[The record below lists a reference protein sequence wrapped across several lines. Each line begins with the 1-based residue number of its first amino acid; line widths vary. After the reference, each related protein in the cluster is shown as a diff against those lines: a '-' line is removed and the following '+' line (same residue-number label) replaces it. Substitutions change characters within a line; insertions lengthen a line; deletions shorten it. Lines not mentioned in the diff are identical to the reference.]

1 MDQFVDTEPKLR
13 FKPLLLLG
21 ESCSGK
27 TRKGV
32 SLFGSQGTLTVNCQ
46 GMAPALPS
54 IREFDRDTHM
64 AILWDEVSEQQV
76 LCNKL
81 VFQSGLE
88 RCVLQQSACNGFS
101 YSKWLFRVPMILCS
115 NTFSFTGPPN
125 KPLSMED
132 QDWLQ
137 QNIIAAL
144 LPQDVR
150 WYLE

>member
-1 MDQFVDTEPKLR
+1 
-13 FKPLLLLG
+13 
-21 ESCSGK
+21 
-27 TRKGV
+27 
-32 SLFGSQGTLTVNCQ
+32 
-46 GMAPALPS
+46 
-54 IREFDRDTHM
+54 
-64 AILWDEVSEQQV
+64 
-76 LCNKL
+76 
-81 VFQSGLE
+81 
-88 RCVLQQSACNGFS
+88 
-101 YSKWLFRVPMILCS
+101 MILCS